1 MTHPPMTRAEFLA
14 LSTKVCDDLRRWV
27 VEAAQYHN
35 LTPERL
41 TTLSEAA
48 AIIDE
53 QTTLLAA
60 LKPERPVQ

>member
-1 MTHPPMTRAEFLA
+1 MTRAEFLA